1 MANIF
6 AQIMWAFTGAKVF
19 DPPGIDPPG
28 IDPPGFDPPG
38 TDQDQKTYRTLM
50 IMLQTAFF
58 GPFPS
63 SFLEISN
70 KVSKELLDTFEKGI
84 ANSGGRAKITS
95 GVLMSMPKDALQF
108 LNRMMKLDP
117 RQRPSA
123 QELLEDPWLADVVI

>member
-1 MANIF
+1 MNDLANVF

-28 IDPPGFDPPG
+28 TNSPGNDRDG
-38 TDQDQKTYRTLM
+38 KTYRTLM

-58 GPFPS
+58 GPFPN
-63 SFLEISN
+63 SFLELSDR
-70 KVSKELLDTFEKGI
+70 VSKELLDTFEKGI
-84 ANSGGRAKITS
+84 TNSGGRAKITS
-95 GVLMSMPKDALQF
+95 GVPMSMPKDALPF

-123 QELLEDPWLADVVI
+123 QELLEDPWLADVVD